1 MTVLMAYDGKPH
13 TQKALDYALRYAKA
27 FGETLYIMS
36 VYPSKEW
43 IAELDNIK
51 SKMDE
56 FVKDAE
62 KSGVKAIAVTESGH
76 PSETILDAAKRF
88 ECDTLIVGR
97 SDKKTGLDRVVL
109 GSVSN
114 YVVNNAQCTVIV
126 VE

>member
-62 KSGVKAIAVTESGH
+62 RSGVKAIAVTESDVTTR
-76 PSETILDAAKRF
+76 P
-88 ECDTLIVGR
+88 
-97 SDKKTGLDRVVL
+97 
-109 GSVSN
+109 
-114 YVVNNAQCTVIV
+114 
-126 VE
+126 